1 MQEAIVIRRATER
14 DGAAVTRLAD
24 LDSRPVPRG
33 ELLLAAVDGE
43 LRAALPL
50 AGGELVADPFKP
62 TEPLAALLR
71 LRATQDWVRTHT
83 PRSAVF
89 LALRLSFRAP
99 DRTLTDDEVA
109 ERREAITSALAEELG
124 GRVRA
129 A

>member
-33 ELLLAAVDGE
+33 ELLLAVVDGE

-71 LRATQDWVRTHT
+71 LRATQDWVGNGSQGAARDRRR
-83 PRSAVF
+83 P
-89 LALRLSFRAP
+89 LRMLGR
-99 DRTLTDDEVA
+99 
-109 ERREAITSALAEELG
+109 LAEA
-124 GRVRA
+124 VQA
-129 A
+129 